1 MFLHKKNEYNLT
13 YSECFSIV
21 YVQNVFFLL
30 SSNRISLVDFRN
42 HLVECGLA
50 DECVRV
56 ARMASLEEIRSVH
69 SETHTLSYGTDMLTS
84 SASTAG
90 ATKLGGKLSLL
101 SCGGLGVDSDTYW
114 NERFTGVAAR
124 TAVGSV
130 VELSTKVRLLGTLFL
145 SHLLLM
151 VTKKERL
158 NMT

>member
-1 MFLHKKNEYNLT
+1 MVFLTFFKTMY
-13 YSECFSIV
+13 YS
-21 YVQNVFFLL
+21 
-30 SSNRISLVDFRN
+30 DGFRN

-130 VELSTKVRLLGTLFL
+130 VELSTKVRLIIILFYPEGSGFPFFFSSL
-145 SHLLLM
+145 
-151 VTKKERL
+151 
-158 NMT
+158 